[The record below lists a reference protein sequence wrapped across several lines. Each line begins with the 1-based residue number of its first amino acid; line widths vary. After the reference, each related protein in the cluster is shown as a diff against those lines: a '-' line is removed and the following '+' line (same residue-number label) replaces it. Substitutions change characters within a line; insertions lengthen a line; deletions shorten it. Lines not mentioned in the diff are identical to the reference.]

1 MVNNK
6 ITAIWTDICN
16 NGAESKELLEELDN
30 FHERILK
37 RKLNTDQEAV
47 EEEAM
52 EQRQLKDPAVGDG
65 KSVQKDNRLKHPVE
79 PIIEEKKKMQ
89 ARKRRSCR

>member
-16 NGAESKELLEELDN
+16 NESESKELEELDN

-37 RKLNTDQEAV
+37 RKLNTDQEAA

-65 KSVQKDNRLKHPVE
+65 KSVQKGNRLKHPTE
-79 PIIEEKKKMQ
+79 PIIEEMKKMQ
-89 ARKRRSCR
+89 ARKTSCR

>member
-16 NGAESKELLEELDN
+16 NGAESKELLEELDK
-30 FHERILK
+30 FHEIILK
-37 RKLNTDQEAV
+37 RKLNTDQEAA

-65 KSVQKDNRLKHPVE
+65 KSVQKGNRLKHPAE
-79 PIIEEKKKMQ
+79 PIIEEKKKN
-89 ARKRRSCR
+89 ASKKKKKL